1 MGYSSLAKMP
11 REVPAMIGD
20 PPIHNK
26 EMDST
31 DADVSQDTKMVP
43 FFSQQSII
51 PRTMERLRRDYGLI
65 CPISITLG

>member
-1 MGYSSLAKMP
+1 
-11 REVPAMIGD
+11 MIGD
-20 PPIHNK
+20 LPIRNK

-31 DADVSQDTKMVP
+31 DADVSQDAKMVP
-43 FFSQQSII
+43 FFFFFFPPEQSII